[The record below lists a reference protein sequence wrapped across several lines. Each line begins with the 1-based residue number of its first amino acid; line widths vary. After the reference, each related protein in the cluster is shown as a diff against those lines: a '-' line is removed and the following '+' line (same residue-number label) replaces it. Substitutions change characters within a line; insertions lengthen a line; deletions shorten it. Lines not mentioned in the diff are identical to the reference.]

1 MSSLTFEKIIYS
13 KFFKKY
19 SYKKF
24 NYTKIALNLLI
35 FNKSSHLVSNFKDY
49 MIWDFIDEFLKRYYT
64 KNESLIRIPKF
75 AAFYLNYLVFF
86 CKPTFSYQKYNNII
100 QYYSE
105 KKAEIF
111 PEKPWPVIFANFR
124 TGFFKKGLLVKRVL
138 KFNLSESNDTEEAEN
153 NDLAAS

>member
-105 KKAEIF
+105 KKAEIYY
-111 PEKPWPVIFANFR
+111 NQN
-124 TGFFKKGLLVKRVL
+124 FKKKI
-138 KFNLSESNDTEEAEN
+138 
-153 NDLAAS
+153 